1 MSEWKKNGQRME
13 EKDLGGEEQVVLKG
27 KEQMKGYGRKQWQ
40 PEGMRKW
47 KRQEAVHERGV
58 DKAFW

>member
-1 MSEWKKNGQRME
+1 ME
-13 EKDLGGEEQVVLKG
+13 EKELGGEEQVVLKG
-27 KEQMKGYGRKQWQ
+27 KEQMKGYGSKQWRNSQTMKKQ

-47 KRQEAVHERGV
+47 KRQEAVRERGV

>member
-1 MSEWKKNGQRME
+1 ME
-13 EKDLGGEEQVVLKG
+13 EKELGGEVQVVLKG
-27 KEQMKGYGRKQWQ
+27 KEQMKGYGSKQWQ